1 MRRGKLRAVI
11 VVAVVGML
19 LLTLL
24 PSAVLAHP
32 WCTYRGPVYCC
43 DNVTEVS
50 AWLEDPYVGPWTAT
64 LSSGPYEVTRYLVT
78 IPPDDPAT
86 PEKDGGL
93 NGDTVH
99 FMVRC
104 NSTNITA
111 QSADGH
117 KAYVQGGGILHPLDL
132 CDSCPLKGDAN
143 MDLVVNMADVTMIEL
158 IIFGLHAVTPCADV
172 NGDGHVNMADATKI
186 KHIIFGIDC

>member
-1 MRRGKLRAVI
+1 MRRGKVRVITTVALAVI
-11 VVAVVGML
+11 VAV
-19 LLTLL
+19 TLL

-43 DNVTEVS
+43 NNVTEVS

-64 LSSGPYEVTRYLVT
+64 LSTGPYEVTRYLVT

-86 PEKDGGL
+86 PEKDGGV

-99 FMVRC
+99 FMVMC

-117 KAYVQGGGILHPLDL
+117 KAYMQGGGILHPLDL
-132 CDSCPLKGDAN
+132 CGGCPLQGDVN
-143 MDLVVNMADVTMIEL
+143 MDGKVDTGDITKLRL
-158 IIFGLHAVTPCADV
+158 IIWLGDPPTPCADV
-172 NGDGHVNMADATKI
+172 NHDGKVDTGDITAVRL
-186 KHIIFGIDC
+186 IIWGIG